1 MRRQHFVRTSI
12 KTVSSREKSQKTKK
26 KAEKTAEKTKVK
38 CLQCN
43 YKEFYVSVWSRFW
56 TMLEETHFSVQR
68 GTHQRERERE

>member
-1 MRRQHFVRTSI
+1 MFVRVL
-12 KTVSSREKSQKTKK
+12 KQFRVKK
-26 KAEKTAEKTKVK
+26 KAKKKKKKLKKTAEKTKVK